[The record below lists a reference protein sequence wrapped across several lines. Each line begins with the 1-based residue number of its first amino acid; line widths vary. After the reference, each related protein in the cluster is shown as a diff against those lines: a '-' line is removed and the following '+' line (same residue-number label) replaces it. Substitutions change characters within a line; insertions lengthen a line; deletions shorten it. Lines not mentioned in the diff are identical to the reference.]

1 MLLQQTLMDEKLRK
15 ELKDAL
21 DGFNAQSGTAE
32 EIWKRIKDLY
42 DAIKDKTVTV
52 TVKYVTEGSTG
63 DGSTGDGSTGDG
75 NDGSDGSTGNGSKG
89 NGSTGNG
96 STGGSKSGSSG
107 TGGVSGV
114 NPATT
119 PTPYKSTYKSIT
131 DPTARAH
138 VKSME
143 ASISSNIAQN
153 SALFGQKI
161 AEKKATENAGA
172 VAGQHLADLNRMGNA
187 AALAKKYDG
196 PEAAKKKAEA
206 TQKAN
211 ADKAAKAKAAADLK
225 KFGGNSIAASQFAN
239 WGRNAVGGLI
249 KRFAKGGPIIGTD
262 VIPSMLTPG
271 EFVMSRYA
279 VESFGLDNMKAI
291 NNGESVGDSVYNY
304 SINVNVKSDANPDE
318 IAQAVMTNIQ
328 RINSQKLRSVRI

>member
-1 MLLQQTLMDEKLRK
+1 
-15 ELKDAL
+15 
-21 DGFNAQSGTAE
+21 
-32 EIWKRIKDLY
+32 
-42 DAIKDKTVTV
+42 
-52 TVKYVTEGSTG
+52 
-63 DGSTGDGSTGDG
+63 
-75 NDGSDGSTGNGSKG
+75 
-89 NGSTGNG
+89 
-96 STGGSKSGSSG
+96 
-107 TGGVSGV
+107 
-114 NPATT
+114 
-119 PTPYKSTYKSIT
+119 
-131 DPTARAH
+131 
-138 VKSME
+138 
-143 ASISSNIAQN
+143 
-153 SALFGQKI
+153 
-161 AEKKATENAGA
+161 
-172 VAGQHLADLNRMGNA
+172 MGNA

-206 TQKAN
+206 VQKAN

-225 KFGGNSIAASQFAN
+225 KFGGNAAAANSFAN
-239 WGRNAVGGLI
+239 WGKSKSAGGII

-328 RINSQKLRSVRI
+328 RVNSQKLRSVRI